1 MRISEN
7 PFYIL
12 GVTPE
17 MSVEQINEVADD
29 KCFTDED
36 NESKYE
42 TARSILTN
50 PRQRLEAEVCWFYD
64 HPGIVTLGSFQVVKD
79 IDDRQLQS
87 SRETVLYSCEKIFS
101 VIQTMPPN
109 AIIQVVSR
117 IITLDTH
124 YEFAFEE
131 SEISDLYDSISY
143 SRQKAQIPMTDD
155 ERQVKTVLQR
165 VLEEYVRAALHDVME
180 GFSFDTIVA
189 IANKIAELR
198 IQPSVG
204 QGKKQYHEV
213 ISIFIDLY
221 NGKVQNTLDEKC
233 ENIERM
239 IDAAENYTET
249 AQLQP
254 LFNQVKGFDRVAQPL
269 QLYFQDLRQ
278 SGRQEQ
284 SEKVFEALYYLILYY
299 ITQKKLPQLSLAVT
313 EFACNIFTEN
323 PEALEKLHAVRD
335 ALGLFEETVANN
347 GDETKQNVT
356 VGRSQE
362 AVAENRQT
370 SMVGVRRES
379 IIGNR
384 QRPVAGTK
392 QVAIADEVVP
402 IKVAITNLIAEV
414 DRFITRAKGHESIN
428 YNNFMSKKEKWL
440 ATLHELAGKIFQM
453 NAESQAQ
460 GAGFLAMAYLH
471 LASACTWAELWDYA
485 YVLLKEGWPY
495 AQKLGDQSVLLNFS
509 YSMRH
514 YAQSSMVTEN
524 VKSCKTVAE
533 LETMK
538 AEGGT
543 EGNGCLLKI
552 IGAIILIIAFIAMS
566 NSCSSSQPTSK
577 KHTTTNYSTTKPSSN
592 TSTSQKQKAQNTT
605 VNQYQT
611 PSVNANVNKPANT
624 PADVFQQFHKAI
636 TDRQYMK
643 AYNFL
648 SPEMKQY
655 VGNVEG
661 WKNGYATTLSSVPT
675 NISVISF
682 NTNRTDL
689 RFRLRAVDRVGT
701 GMQTRYFNGT
711 CTLIKCADGWKIDE
725 VHGQWE

>member
-7 PFYIL
+7 PFYVL
-12 GVTPE
+12 GVNPE

-50 PRQRLEAEVCWFYD
+50 PRQRLEAEVCWFYENPD
-64 HPGIVTLGSFQVVKD
+64 IVMYDGFQVVKD

-87 SRETVLYSCEKIFS
+87 SREAVLYNCEKLFS
-101 VIQTMPPN
+101 VVQTVSSDTIIQTVN
-109 AIIQVVSR
+109 LIIK
-117 IITLDTH
+117 IDTQ

-143 SRQKAQIPMTDD
+143 SRRKAHIPMTDD
-155 ERQVKTVLQR
+155 ERQVTVILQR
-165 VLEEYVRAALHDVME
+165 VLKEYVRTTLSGIME
-180 GFSFDTIVA
+180 GFSFDTIVT
-189 IANKIAELR
+189 IANQIAEQR
-198 IQPSVG
+198 IQASIG
-204 QGKKQYHEV
+204 RAQKQYHEV
-213 ISIFIDLY
+213 IHVFIDLY

-233 ENIERM
+233 EKIKEM
-239 IDAAENYTET
+239 IDDAEDYTEA

-254 LFNQVKGFDRVAQPL
+254 LFNQVKSFDRVAQPL
-269 QLYFQDLRQ
+269 QIYFQDLGQANNQKQ
-278 SGRQEQ
+278 SMDI
-284 SEKVFEALYYLILYY
+284 FCALRSLTLTYNND
-299 ITQKKLPQLSLAVT
+299 KNRPEMSLAIT
-313 EFACNIFTEN
+313 EFSRKIFAEN
-323 PEALEKLHAVRD
+323 PELMDKLNEDLALLKKEVSFYEEQEAQLEKKIALVNALEPI
-335 ALGLFEETVANN
+335 
-347 GDETKQNVT
+347 
-356 VGRSQE
+356 
-362 AVAENRQT
+362 QT
-370 SMVGVRRES
+370 
-379 IIGNR
+379 
-384 QRPVAGTK
+384 
-392 QVAIADEVVP
+392 AIQ
-402 IKVAITNLIAEV
+402 NLIAEV
-414 DRFITRAKGHESIN
+414 DRFITRNNGHESLN
-428 YNNFMSKKEKWL
+428 YTNFISKKEKWL

-460 GAGFLAMAYLH
+460 GAGLLAVAYLH

-495 AQKLGDQSVLLNFS
+495 AQKIGDQEILSRFTGGLQ
-509 YSMRH
+509 Y
-514 YAQSSMVTEN
+514 YAQSPKVTDS

-533 LETMK
+533 LEALQ

-636 TDRQYMK
+636 TDRQYMR